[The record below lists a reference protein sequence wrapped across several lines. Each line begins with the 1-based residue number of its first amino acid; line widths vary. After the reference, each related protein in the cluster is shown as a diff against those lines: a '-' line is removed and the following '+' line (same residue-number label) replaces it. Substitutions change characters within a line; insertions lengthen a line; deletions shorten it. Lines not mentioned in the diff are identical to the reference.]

1 MARARKK
8 KPTKH
13 SPLLRSAIEVLNH
26 GLWHY
31 FRSDTGSDMKFA
43 LMHVDQA
50 IELLLKE
57 RVRSGGRSIYKNPKE
72 TISMYGAYEILEK
85 DFKITIPEKPDL
97 EVLHDERN
105 RIQHQYANPS
115 PEDAGFHI
123 GKAIGFISR
132 FLADELGIDIKD
144 HVPSDVLLANSSS
157 EKLRRSSEKLRR
169 SIVVAGRHDNCRA
182 AGADRFGRLG
192 IELDGAACTR
202 VNGT

>member
-1 MARARKK
+1 MARSRKK
-8 KPTKH
+8 APTKH

-31 FRSDTGSDMKFA
+31 FRSDTGSDLKFA

-57 RVRSGGRSIYKNPKE
+57 RVRAGGKSIYKNPKE

-85 DFKITIPEKPDL
+85 DFGIKIPEKPDL

-115 PEDAGFHI
+115 PDDAGFHLV
-123 GKAIGFISR
+123 KAMGFIAR
-132 FLADELGIDIKD
+132 FMKDELNLDIKD
-144 HVPSDVLLANSSS
+144 YVQSDFLEQL
-157 EKLRRSSEKLRR
+157 K
-169 SIVVAGRHDNCRA
+169 
-182 AGADRFGRLG
+182 
-192 IELDGAACTR
+192 
-202 VNGT
+202 